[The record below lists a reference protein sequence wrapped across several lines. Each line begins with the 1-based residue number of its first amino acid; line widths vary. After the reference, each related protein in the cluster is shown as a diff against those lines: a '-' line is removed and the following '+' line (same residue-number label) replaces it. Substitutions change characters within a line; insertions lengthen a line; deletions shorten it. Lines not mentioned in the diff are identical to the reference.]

1 MSIINKLIFV
11 VNENNDYVPQSIPSG
26 KITANDINSNFI
38 YLISPADIRTVIK
51 VNFQD
56 EYQNTSPVS
65 VPMRFVGGDITVG
78 ELVPKTA
85 PYYDLVKDWN
95 VFNSGIRAD
104 VIEKISFNRA
114 GIIKIS
120 FSFTTLII
128 PEAPNDIN
136 YIGEINDIDFI
147 PDDEG
152 YYIVKLP
159 RYQIQDIDFG
169 FNDILVKT
177 DDVIER
183 ISAIGIR
190 KNANTTNYLIDP
202 SIKEEDF
209 DGIELSI
216 IDNIL
221 ASISD
226 IYNKIDHI
234 EETGGAKDILIGT
247 ARVYTTS
254 LPLSG
259 LRTIDGVPL
268 NVGDRVL
275 VVGNG
280 ELNGIYIVEEGD
292 WVRELELEPYQVVSI
307 DEGRIY
313 GGSMQKKLVN
323 GTTQMVKKP
332 ERAKWEIY

>member
-1 MSIINKLIFV
+1 MPIINKLVFV

-65 VPMRFVGGDITVG
+65 VPMRYVGGDITVG

-104 VIEKISFNRA
+104 VLEKISFNRA

-120 FSFTTLII
+120 FSFTSLFV
-128 PEAPNDIN
+128 PQAPNNLD
-136 YIGEINDIDFI
+136 YLGEINDIDFI
-147 PDDEG
+147 PDEEG
-152 YYIVKLP
+152 YYIVKIP
-159 RYQIQDIDFG
+159 KYEFNDITFG

-177 DDVIER
+177 DDVVEQ
-183 ISAIGIR
+183 ISAIGI
-190 KNANTTNYLIDP
+190 KKNTTRVNYLIDP

-226 IYNKIDHI
+226 VYHKIDNI
-234 EETGGAKDILIGT
+234 EELIGQEDIMIGT

-280 ELNGIYIVEEGD
+280 ELNGIYIVEVGD
-292 WVRELELEPYQVVSI
+292 WIRELEVEVYQVVSI